1 MYSRSDT
8 NVRNYFVTEKW
19 LKQGARSQKK
29 GKERFLMPKW
39 PEMLTFVFDKSE
51 FIMLEAR
58 KYNRNRIILFVAFS
72 LLTLG
77 LCLYCTMA
85 YYSIGVEIINSLS
98 YDADSVSDAVVKI
111 LEREQQ
117 LFIYLRAYFVIQWI
131 AALILFIITKR

>member
-1 MYSRSDT
+1 
-8 NVRNYFVTEKW
+8 
-19 LKQGARSQKK
+19 
-29 GKERFLMPKW
+29 
-39 PEMLTFVFDKSE
+39 
-51 FIMLEAR
+51 MLEAR

-98 YDADSVSDAVVKI
+98 YDADCVSDAVVKI

-131 AALILFIITKR
+131 AGLILFIVTKRKVY